1 MLIVSKRTENS
12 KPEKPLVTVGCKIEI
27 IIKKYETIESIVICL
42 DVNGYKIVMKPNFD
56 DFFFVGWP

>member
-56 DFFFVGWP
+56 DFFS